1 MYTVPVMS
9 EHLTGKRILV
19 VGGAR
24 GIGAEIVRRT
34 GQAGADVVVATRSGP
49 EVRIDVT
56 DETTIARAAE
66 SLGTFDHVI
75 STASAHHDVPV
86 PDLEPDK
93 IQAAFSAKVVG
104 PLLLA
109 KHFAPRMPA
118 DGSFLFFS
126 GIVGWRP
133 KPGTV
138 VKGTANAALA
148 ALVTHL
154 AVELAPLRVN
164 AIAPGITDSGT
175 WDQLPNERRR
185 ALYDSAAAASL
196 AGRVGTLEDVTDTAL
211 WLLSAGWVTGEMVHV
226 DGGARHR

>member
-1 MYTVPVMS
+1 MS
-9 EHLTGKRILV
+9 ENLTGKRILV

-24 GIGAEIVRRT
+24 GIGAEIVRRA
-34 GQAGADVVVATRSGP
+34 GLAGADVVVATRSGAQ
-49 EVRIDVT
+49 VQIDVT
-56 DETTIARAAE
+56 DETTVARAAA
-66 SLGTFDHVI
+66 SLGAVDHVI
-75 STASAHHDVPV
+75 CTASAHHDVPV
-86 PDLEPDK
+86 PDLEHDK

-109 KHFAPRMPA
+109 KHLAPRMPA

-126 GIVGWRP
+126 GVVGWRP

-164 AIAPGITDSGT
+164 AVAPGITDSGT
-175 WDQLPNERRR
+175 WDRLPNERRR

-196 AGRVGTLEDVTDTAL
+196 VGRVGTLGDVTDTAL
-211 WLLSAGWVTGEMVHV
+211 WLLGAGWVTGETVHV

>member
-1 MYTVPVMS
+1 MYTVAVMS
-9 EHLTGKRILV
+9 ENLTGKRILV

-49 EVRIDVT
+49 EVQIDVT

-66 SLGTFDHVI
+66 SLGAFDHVI

-86 PDLEPDK
+86 PDLEHDK
-93 IQAAFSAKVVG
+93 IEAAFSAKVVG

-126 GIVGWRP
+126 GIVGWQP

-138 VKGTANAALA
+138 VKGTGSCTSRSKATPPQNYNPNQGWRKS
-148 ALVTHL
+148 TREHL
-154 AVELAPLRVN
+154 MRARATR
-164 AIAPGITDSGT
+164 GDSGVT
-175 WDQLPNERRR
+175 
-185 ALYDSAAAASL
+185 
-196 AGRVGTLEDVTDTAL
+196 TDTLGDA
-211 WLLSAGWVTGEMVHV
+211 
-226 DGGARHR
+226 